1 MTLSTSTSH
10 LVVGSSGNPNPRLV
24 GEVDPMAVNHLIAWP
39 PSFAST
45 ITLNIYGILSTRH
58 VSTSM
63 VFLQIFELVPT
74 WISPRPAFQVV
85 RMQSR

>member
-24 GEVDPMAVNHLIAWP
+24 GQVDPMAVNHLIAWP

-45 ITLNIYGILSTRH
+45 ITLNIRNSFHLACLNFYGVPANLRTCAYLDFSTAC
-58 VSTSM
+58 
-63 VFLQIFELVPT
+63 
-74 WISPRPAFQVV
+74 ISGG
-85 RMQSR
+85 